1 MYIAKSLY
9 GHQAILPLLYVL
21 LNNIHYIEAQNAT
34 CSPTNCDLS
43 CKPTCND
50 LDACIVKTMMGC
62 GVCPKPACVPRKAI
76 GAPPKQTITEIKSDN
91 SGMIGGIVGGL
102 LGLGIVVCAG
112 VYLYIKRG
120 KKKRKLPFTFTDGSA
135 NAASMMS
142 QDQFHPNSPPLTP
155 HPGVVAALSQ
165 HQRET
170 HSQRDS
176 QQHPRKLIGLAE
188 LASMPSLPTTSRTN
202 SFHTALSNNTN
213 EQFTIISPTVPEE
226 FEEKIALQNK
236 RISHILNNNPR
247 LSQLQPL
254 PTYTSNRNSDLSYTT
269 DDDSEYEFEHRPAV
283 VLQRKPTVQ
292 AVQVNRAKPQ
302 IMRVNSVRSSV
313 HGGLNRSDSVRTVLT
328 AVTPSPADRDSFMG
342 LPPSIPTA
350 RDSLTDQFPPTP
362 TNRSFVIED
371 PFHDDEKAKY

>member
-21 LNNIHYIEAQNAT
+21 LNNIHYIEAQ
-34 CSPTNCDLS
+34 
-43 CKPTCND
+43 
-50 LDACIVKTMMGC
+50 IKTMMGC

-176 QQHPRKLIGLAE
+176 QQQHPRKLIGLAE

-269 DDDSEYEFEHRPAV
+269 DDDSEYEFEHRPVV